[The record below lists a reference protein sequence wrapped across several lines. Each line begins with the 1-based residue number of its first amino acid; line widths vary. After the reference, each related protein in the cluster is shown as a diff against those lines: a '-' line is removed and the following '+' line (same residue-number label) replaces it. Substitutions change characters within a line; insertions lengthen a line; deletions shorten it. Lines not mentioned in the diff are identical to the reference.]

1 MHKAISLYELNT
13 LVKEVIETTISNEY
27 WVEAELSEAHENG
40 GHCYIELIEKDQY
53 SNTPIAK
60 AKAMIWRNNWNIIKP
75 YFERITGESLRSG
88 MKVML
93 KLYPTFHP
101 AYGFSYT
108 VSDIDPTYTLGDM
121 AKRRQEIIIK
131 LKENGL
137 FELNKELDIPMF
149 AQRIAVISSN
159 TAAGYGDFC
168 KHLAENDHH
177 FYFKTELFSA
187 TMQGEYVESSIINAL
202 NNIYGRIEDFDVVV
216 ITRGGGGT
224 SDFSGFD
231 TYTLAENVAQFPLP
245 IITGIGHEK
254 DDTILDL
261 ISNVRVKTPTAAAEF
276 LIDRLEYIYQ
286 KIEDIK
292 FSISNMAERKMDM
305 ERMRLEKITSTIPN
319 IFALVKIKQ
328 EAHLDIVM
336 QRICNKITRDIDY
349 YKHHVDMLDES
360 IQPLCERII
369 TKKKHQIEM
378 LEQKAETLDPERLLK
393 RGYSITL
400 FNGKA
405 VQDSKLLKTGDEITT
420 KFRHGTVKSTIK

>member
-1 MHKAISLYELNT
+1 MHNAISLYELNS
-13 LVKEVIETTISNEY
+13 LVKEVIETTISDEY

-40 GHCYIELIEKDQY
+40 GHCYIELIEKDEKG
-53 SNTPIAK
+53 NTPIAK
-60 AKAMIWRNNWNIIKP
+60 ARAMIWRNNWNIIKP
-75 YFERITGESLRSG
+75 YFERVTGVNLRSG

-149 AQRIAVISSN
+149 AQRIAVISSD

-168 KHLAENDHH
+168 KHLSENEHH
-177 FYFKTELFSA
+177 LYFKTELFSA

-202 NNIYGRIEDFDVVV
+202 NNIYDRIDDFDVVV
-216 ITRGGGGT
+216 ITRGGGEA

-245 IITGIGHEK
+245 IITGIGHER

-276 LIDRLEYIYQ
+276 LINRLEYIYQ

-292 FSISNMAERKMDM
+292 FNIANIAERKMDM
-305 ERMRLEKITSTIPN
+305 EKVRLEKITSTIPN
-319 IFALVKIKQ
+319 LFALIKIRQ
-328 EAHLDIVM
+328 ESHLDIVM
-336 QRICNKITRDIDY
+336 QRICNKITRDIDNA
-349 YKHHVDMLDES
+349 KNHINMLEEN

-369 TKKKHQIEM
+369 INQKHRLEI
-378 LEQKAETLDPERLLK
+378 LEQKADTLNPDKLLK

-400 FNGKA
+400 YNGKA
-405 VQDSKLLKTGDEITT
+405 IHNSKLLKTGDEITT
-420 KFRHGTVKSTIK
+420 KFENGTVKSTIK